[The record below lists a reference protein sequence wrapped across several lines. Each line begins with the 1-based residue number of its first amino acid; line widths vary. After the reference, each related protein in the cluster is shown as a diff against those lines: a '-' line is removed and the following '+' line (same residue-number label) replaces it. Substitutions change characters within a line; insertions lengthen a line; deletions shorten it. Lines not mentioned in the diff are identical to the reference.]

1 MSEIG
6 KIFHPLF
13 AALAYLIAVFYSWW
27 PSYAFAISMLT
38 VAVMVVLAPLT
49 IKSTRSMLAMQR
61 LAPELK
67 KIQQKY
73 KNDRQRL
80 NEEMMAFYKEHGIN
94 PLGGCLPTL
103 LQLPVF
109 FVMYDVIEG
118 LTNKVGPHHV
128 ASPKYISHSTLLY
141 KHLIA
146 AHGTMVSFGLDLA
159 KSVTSVAGDLTKLPY
174 AGLILLAIA
183 LQYIQIRQLNGRNPQ
198 AAAANPQAQTV
209 QKIMPIVFAIIYI
222 SIPAGVNVY
231 FVVSSLFRIVQ
242 QELMY
247 RFDPAVKSALVP
259 IAAGPVDAEVDT
271 EAARPVAGRRRQ
283 PPADASAP
291 KAKPPASARQQGQ
304 ARPRPSSD
312 AAPPKG
318 QKGSGARAPRSRAQ
332 AQGAE
337 RAQNAERPERPLGPS
352 SARRRPAPAGEKAV
366 RSEAAS
372 PNGSAPQGNERVGQ
386 SSSAPR
392 SSSAPEAPETRQG
405 RPGAA
410 PEQGPSSSG
419 PPGSPATNG
428 AGGGGPKRADAER
441 VRRAQER
448 RARRAR

>member
-128 ASPKYISHSTLLY
+128 PSPKYISHSTLLY
-141 KHLIA
+141 HHLIA
-146 AHGTMVSFGLDLA
+146 DNGKMVSFGLDLA

-209 QKIMPIVFAIIYI
+209 QKIMPLVFAIIYI

-259 IAAGPVDAEVDT
+259 LGAGAGGADVVDAASV
-271 EAARPVAGRRRQ
+271 EAERSDAGRA
-283 PPADASAP
+283 PSA
-291 KAKPPASARQQGQ
+291 
-304 ARPRPSSD
+304 
-312 AAPPKG
+312 
-318 QKGSGARAPRSRAQ
+318 ARAPRGARPPEQRAK
-332 AQGAE
+332 
-337 RAQNAERPERPLGPS
+337 N
-352 SARRRPAPAGEKAV
+352 
-366 RSEAAS
+366 
-372 PNGSAPQGNERVGQ
+372 
-386 SSSAPR
+386 
-392 SSSAPEAPETRQG
+392 RQG
-405 RPGAA
+405 
-410 PEQGPSSSG
+410 
-419 PPGSPATNG
+419 TNG
-428 AGGGGPKRADAER
+428 AGPGSGRGPRSPVERAPAARPAKGSANGAAKGKAAAGEAARRRAGQSAGETTNGRGDAASEKPSGPAPPESSTPARSSSSDGRKGSAPRPKVAGQVAPKGGGDDGGRPRSPAEIERA
-441 VRRAQER
+441 RRAQER